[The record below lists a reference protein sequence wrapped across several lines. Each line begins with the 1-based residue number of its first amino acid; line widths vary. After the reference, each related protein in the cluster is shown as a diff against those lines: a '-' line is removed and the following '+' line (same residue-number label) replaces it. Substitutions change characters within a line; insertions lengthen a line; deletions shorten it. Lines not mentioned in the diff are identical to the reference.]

1 MYRFN
6 HDSSIIASL
15 YGRDQ
20 IILWNCFNNCVIEEL
35 KNDGRAIVFFDFVGD
50 NFVFVSEDGQ
60 MKTFNLSNGKSSS
73 FPTNASIIDGCKL
86 NEKVLLLTSDSNLL
100 VCDVIKMTLTGRFKE
115 SDIGSQEHN
124 GFFGITSK
132 GNGNEIILSGKNRAL
147 RILSIDLENCL
158 VYLKFKLQDV
168 VDKYSWKCAGF
179 SYHTSF
185 DASFTFA
192 ATATKGK
199 HLIYIWEN
207 STSNLVQKIEG
218 PKEEISQVLW
228 SPIKPQL
235 YSVGALSGKIYVLGP
250 QFPQKWAALVP
261 NIEALETNIE
271 YIERED
277 EFDLSPED
285 EITKNRQHVE
295 SIELD
300 LDSFTT
306 PTISNS
312 KCSTILFPL

>member
-1 MYRFN
+1 MIACIYDDGQIVIWSCLTNSIVHQWRRNELLVVFFEFIESN
-6 HDSSIIASL
+6 FIVVFEDGHLQSYNPASGESKSASVNSSIIGGCS
-15 YGRDQ
+15 
-20 IILWNCFNNCVIEEL
+20 F
-35 KNDGRAIVFFDFVGD
+35 KN
-50 NFVFVSEDGQ
+50 
-60 MKTFNLSNGKSSS
+60 
-73 FPTNASIIDGCKL
+73 KL
-86 NEKVLLLTSDSNLL
+86 LLLTDDSSLI
-100 VCDVIKMTLTGRFKE
+100 VFDVKLMTSPFHFKE
-115 SDIGSQEHN
+115 SDLGSQEHN
-124 GFFGITSK
+124 GFVTVASRSCGD
-132 GNGNEIILSGKNRAL
+132 EIVLTGKNRTL
-147 RILSIDLENCL
+147 RILSVDFDEGKVL
-158 VYLKFKLQDV
+158 LKFKLQDA
-168 VDKYSWKCAGF
+168 VDKYNWKCAGF
-179 SYHTSF
+179 SYHSSF

-192 ATATKGK
+192 AAATKGR

-207 STSNLVQKIEG
+207 STSNLVHKIEG
-218 PKEEISQVLW
+218 PKEELSQVLW

-235 YSVGALSGKIYVLGP
+235 YSVGALSGKIYNLGP

-285 EITKNRQHVE
+285 EITKNREHDE

-306 PTISNS
+306 PTISAS